1 MAAQRTEPRP
11 APLQGVLLFLVTLL
25 LGLAFWTHRA
35 AQPACGPLADWV
47 ADRLISGIGPIATW
61 FAWAT
66 LPPIAILWALGRGMR
81 NLAVSI
87 LGFIPFIVV
96 LSTAVA
102 PIDALGGGLG
112 RGLLDLLGS
121 GMGPW
126 GRWIVL
132 VALGISTGW
141 IAWRLAIPAA
151 ARETATEW
159 GAARIAEARERS
171 SRSRSR
177 EERPARKPPRPRSE
191 KRRPGKHEDEEDS
204 PDESEEEPRVQ
215 MALRGNPPAEPR
227 IRTRSMAPAI
237 APAPI
242 RGGEGGSWTLPD
254 ISLLSDLDGTRA
266 AIDREEILETS
277 KLLVKTLKDFDV
289 QGRVGEV
296 HPGPVVTRYEFE
308 PAPGVRVNQIV
319 SRIDDLALAL
329 RASRIRLVAPIPGKA
344 AVGIEVPNR
353 KPAMISLKEI
363 LDSDD
368 FRRHEGV
375 LTLGLGREISGQP
388 VFARLD
394 TMPHLLVAGTT
405 GSGKSVC
412 LNGLLLSLLFRHTPD
427 ELRLLLIDP
436 KRLELTPYDGIPS
449 LLCPVVTE
457 PPRATR
463 MLEWLC
469 EEMDRRYRV
478 LQQFGAKNIAGY
490 RHRAK
495 QGEGSDDGTPP
506 MENLPYIVVVVDEL
520 ADLMLTQG
528 IEIESPISRLAH
540 MARAVGIHMILA
552 TQRPSVDVLTGVIKA
567 NFPARIA
574 FQVASRIDSRT
585 ILDAGGA
592 EFLLGR
598 GDMLFV
604 PPGKAE
610 AVRVHGAFVPETDT
624 ERVAAF
630 LAAQP
635 PAPVLAQVDEGGG
648 GSGDPT
654 CEDDLFLAAMRLVVR
669 ERQASVSF
677 LQRRLKVGYSRA
689 ARLMD
694 LLEAAG
700 VVSPYDGSKAR
711 NVQVDEKFL
720 EDWENDHPEGP
731 PNGRR
736 S

>member
-11 APLQGVLLFLVTLL
+11 APLQGVLLLLIAFL
-25 LGLAFWTHRA
+25 LGVAFWTHRA
-35 AQPACGPLADWV
+35 PQPACGPLADWV
-47 ADRLISGIGPIATW
+47 ADGLMSGVGPIATW
-61 FAWAT
+61 FVWAI
-66 LPPIAILWALGRGMR
+66 LPPVAILWTLGRSMR
-81 NLAVSI
+81 RWVTAIAGLVP
-87 LGFIPFIVV
+87 LVVV
-96 LSTAVA
+96 LSTAIS
-102 PIDALGGGLG
+102 PIDAWGGDMG
-112 RGLLDLLGS
+112 RALLELLGA
-121 GMGPW
+121 GLGPW
-126 GRWIVL
+126 GTWIVL
-132 VALGISTGW
+132 AALGISSGW
-141 IAWRLAIPAA
+141 LAWRLALSDS
-151 ARETATEW
+151 ARGAITEW
-159 GAARIAEARERS
+159 GEQRIAEARER
-171 SRSRSR
+171 RSRTA
-177 EERPARKPPRPRSE
+177 EEAPPRTQARPRPARR
-191 KRRPGKHEDEEDS
+191 KRGGGEENEIETEQAED
-204 PDESEEEPRVQ
+204 EPRVQ
-215 MALRGNPPAEPR
+215 MALRGSAPAEPR
-227 IRTRSMAPAI
+227 IRTRALAPAV
-237 APAPI
+237 APPPI
-242 RGGEGGSWTLPD
+242 RAGEGGSWTLPD

-266 AIDREEILETS
+266 AIDRDEILETS

-363 LDSDD
+363 LDSEE
-368 FRRHEGV
+368 FRRHDGV

-449 LLCPVVTE
+449 LLCPVITE

-490 RHRAK
+490 RQKAK
-495 QGEGSDDGTPP
+495 SEQPSKGGEAI

-635 PAPVLAQVDEGGG
+635 PAPVLASVDDGGG
-648 GSGDPT
+648 ASGDPT
-654 CEDDLFLAAMRLVVR
+654 CQDDLFLAAMRLVVR

-711 NVQVDEKFL
+711 NVQVDEDFL
-720 EDWENDHPEGP
+720 EEWERDHPEGP
-731 PNGRR
+731 TDGRR
-736 S
+736 A